1 MNDDECSDLQQC
13 EMDALAAIYGEY
25 ADDTAR
31 FEYNAAQPV
40 SGSVEVEIDT
50 SVAQQL
56 LQNIDIDSHTDI
68 RHLPPIKMTFTL
80 PPAYPLIDAPQIE
93 VSCCW
98 LDEKAI
104 EAAKRQL
111 ADIWQLERGMGVL
124 HSYIDALKYDIQT
137 SVHSISIGSNTVRET
152 ILEYDRKQKRK
163 EFEAQSYTCAICI
176 EEQSGKHCLQL
187 SCGHIFCRNCLSS
200 YLGILIEEGSVN
212 QLQCPDMQCRKTA
225 STPVTDAEMQE
236 LLTPEQI
243 SRCKRLNEQRKI
255 DGDRTRYAWCP
266 RAGCGRGVES
276 DPQIDR
282 LCQCPCGYAFCRLCL
297 RTWHGPNFCE
307 VKSVQ
312 KIVEMYIQ
320 AVREDDNSAR
330 RQKMEKQYGVAV
342 LQKLLREHEQEH
354 ASIDYIRS
362 STQQCPKCRFGIEK
376 SYGCNHMHCSQCDT
390 HFCYLCG
397 TLLNKENPMGHFN
410 TARSGCNRRLFE
422 GIEGTA
428 GNPDEQIENE
438 NFNLMIR
445 LAFDSDEEE

>member
-1 MNDDECSDLQQC
+1 MNEDECSDLQQY

-31 FEYNAAQPV
+31 FEYSSAQPV
-40 SGSVEVEIDT
+40 SGSVEVEVDPG
-50 SVAQQL
+50 VAQQL
-56 LQNIDIDSHTDI
+56 IEGIDMSI
-68 RHLPPIKMTFTL
+68 RHLPPIKMSFTL
-80 PPAYPLIDAPQIE
+80 PPAYPLRDAPQID

-98 LDEKAI
+98 LDGQAI

-111 ADIWQLERGMGVL
+111 ADIWELQQGMGVL
-124 HSYIDALKYDIQT
+124 HSYIDALKYDILA
-137 SVHSISIGSNTVRET
+137 SVQKATIGSSSNDRET
-152 ILEYDRKQKRK
+152 IMAYDRKQKRK

-187 SCGHIFCRNCLSS
+187 SCGHVFCRSCLSS

-212 QLQCPDMQCRKTA
+212 QLQCPDMRCRKTA
-225 STPVTDAEMQE
+225 STPVTEAEMDE
-236 LLTPEQI
+236 LLSPEQI
-243 SRCKRLNEQRKI
+243 SRYRRLYEQRKI
-255 DGDRTRYAWCP
+255 DGDRSRYAWCP

-276 DPQIDR
+276 DAQIDR

-307 VKSVQ
+307 IKSVQ

-320 AVREDDNSAR
+320 AVREDESSVKR
-330 RQKMEKQYGVAV
+330 LKMEKQYGLGV

-376 SYGCNHMHCSQCDT
+376 TYGCNHMHCSQCDT

-397 TLLNKENPMGHFN
+397 TLLNKENPTSHFN
-410 TARSGCNRRLFE
+410 AASSGCNRRLFE

-428 GNPDEQIENE
+428 GNPEEQIEDD

-445 LAFDSDEEE
+445 LAFDSDDE